1 MYTVSQHVY
10 TCNPQK
16 CSPPQ
21 PSPHD
26 LSLSVKS
33 PPKEDLAQ
41 RSLHFICKV
50 SPNFLGRNFN
60 LATVFRQ
67 HSFTKS
73 CQFYLQIF
81 LEFIFSRV
89 YLIPPQF
96 QDFFFSPPEVMPL
109 KSTLHTPT
117 SERTLTD
124 QEKYGEEEGGRSSEA
139 GSSVTK
145 AVRELGGQ
153 ELGSQSGAGSSGS
166 FVQ

>member
-10 TCNPQK
+10 TRNPQK

-21 PSPHD
+21 PSP
-26 LSLSVKS
+26 VTS
-33 PPKEDLAQ
+33 PYLPNPHPRKTWLKC
-41 RSLHFICKV
+41 HFICKV

-73 CQFYLQIF
+73 CRFYLQIF
-81 LEFIFSRV
+81 LEFIFSLV
-89 YLIPPQF
+89 YLIPAQF
-96 QDFFFSPPEVMPL
+96 QDFFFSPLEVMPL

-117 SERTLTD
+117 SERALTD
-124 QEKYGEEEGGRSSEA
+124 QEKCGEEGGGRSSGA
-139 GSSVTK
+139 GSSVPK

-153 ELGSQSGAGSSGS
+153 ELGAGAGTGSSGS